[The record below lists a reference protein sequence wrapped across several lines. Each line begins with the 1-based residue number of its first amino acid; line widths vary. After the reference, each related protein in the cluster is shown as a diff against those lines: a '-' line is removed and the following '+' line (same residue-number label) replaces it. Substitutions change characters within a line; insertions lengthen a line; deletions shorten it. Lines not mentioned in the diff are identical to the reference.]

1 MCKQHTQGQMLRSC
15 SECSGILDMVKPEV
29 AKGWLAREEPVIG
42 DAVSRYAV
50 RSDDP
55 TPTLILPEEIV
66 AFHEIIAFHGYDQ
79 ETHTSTFGST

>member
-1 MCKQHTQGQMLRSC
+1 
-15 SECSGILDMVKPEV
+15 MVKLDI
-29 AKGWLAREEPVIG
+29 AKGWLAREELVIR

-66 AFHEIIAFHGYDQ
+66 SLAENA
-79 ETHTSTFGST
+79 FGSEC

>member
-1 MCKQHTQGQMLRSC
+1 
-15 SECSGILDMVKPEV
+15 MVKPEI

-66 AFHEIIAFHGYDQ
+66 SLAENVQ
-79 ETHTSTFGST
+79 ECLRTKHISWI